1 MFPRPLDRT
10 TKAAL
15 AAAGLAL
22 FLGGAGW
29 ALAGDQVFLAT
40 FMAGLAGCF

>member
-1 MFPRPLDRT
+1 MVARPLDRT

-29 ALAGDQVFLAT
+29 AAAGDQIFLAT
-40 FMAGLAGCF
+40 LMAGLAGCF

>member
-1 MFPRPLDRT
+1 MVARPLDRM
-10 TKAAL
+10 TKALL
-15 AAAGLAL
+15 AAAGLAF

-29 ALAGDQVFLAT
+29 ALAGDEIFVAT